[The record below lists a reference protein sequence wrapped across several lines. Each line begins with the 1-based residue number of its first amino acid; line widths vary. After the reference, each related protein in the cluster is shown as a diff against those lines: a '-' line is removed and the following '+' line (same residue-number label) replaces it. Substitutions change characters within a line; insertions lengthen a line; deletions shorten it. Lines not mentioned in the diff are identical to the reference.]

1 MAVTKKPKKEKK
13 IPEFVYPETYYQF
26 LYKIRTAWTG
36 YDIPVRVCVNELYL
50 EAYLRPTDNASTEDE
65 VLNRSKKVTLAYLH
79 TNVPDEITVG
89 LRNIYPTG
97 RKVLQFNKDQ
107 LSDCIIADSKL
118 PKTYIPKPNIT
129 VSLINTL
136 FESIFPACRFTMDE
150 VCCML
155 GLDFLDQAEQA
166 VVKPIIVQELGKYKQ
181 DKEKRYCLITHEWKQ
196 SFLYKKKMELLPV
209 ANSIT
214 ELKEIYKD
222 CTLCHL
228 GTKRKAR
235 GSPVVFGRGKDS
247 KLDLFLIGE
256 APGTQEE
263 RDGIPFNPVAPAG
276 SILDKVMKAVGIDQA
291 DCWISNSVI
300 CRPAPEEGEKGENG
314 KPDSES
320 IDYCN
325 ARLKN
330 EIAILQPKVVVLLGS
345 VAYRAFYGKDIEHIT
360 KNVGWA
366 DQNGSIK
373 TYVLLHPSYIAR
385 QLSFAQKDEVK
396 TADIKQEYLN
406 HWLEIKKAIT
416 Q

>member
-1 MAVTKKPKKEKK
+1 
-13 IPEFVYPETYYQF
+13 
-26 LYKIRTAWTG
+26 
-36 YDIPVRVCVNELYL
+36 
-50 EAYLRPTDNASTEDE
+50 
-65 VLNRSKKVTLAYLH
+65 
-79 TNVPDEITVG
+79 
-89 LRNIYPTG
+89 
-97 RKVLQFNKDQ
+97 
-107 LSDCIIADSKL
+107 
-118 PKTYIPKPNIT
+118 
-129 VSLINTL
+129 
-136 FESIFPACRFTMDE
+136 
-150 VCCML
+150 ML
-155 GLDFLDQAEQA
+155 GLDFLDQAEQDTI
-166 VVKPIIVQELGKYKQ
+166 KPIIVQELGKYKQ

-209 ANSIT
+209 ANSIA

-228 GTKRKAR
+228 GTKRKTR
-235 GSPVVFGRGKDS
+235 GSPVVFARGKDS

-276 SILDKVMKAVGIDQA
+276 GILDKVMKAVGIDQA

-314 KPDSES
+314 KPDAES

-330 EIAILQPKVVVLLGS
+330 ELAILQPKVVVLLGS
-345 VAYRAFYGKDIEHIT
+345 VAYRAFYGKDIEQIT

-385 QLSFAQKDEVK
+385 QLSFAQKDETK
-396 TADIKQEYLN
+396 TAEIKQEYLN

-416 Q
+416 